1 MVQKGVGNIMIYI
14 RPINVNDDFNQY
26 MECVKDLNNMGVETC
41 NVEQMRNSLSRRP
54 GNIIT
59 YVIVSNENIIATGT
73 CIFEKKLRY
82 DKLCC
87 HIEDVG
93 VHPDF
98 RKNGYGKLIVDHC
111 VSVARTKR
119 CYKVKL
125 FCDNSLESFYKGM
138 GFKKN
143 NNGMEKSL

>member
-1 MVQKGVGNIMIYI
+1 MVYI
-14 RPINVNDDFNQY
+14 RPINVNDDFNGY
-26 MECVKDLNNMGVETC
+26 MECVRDLNSPNVETC
-41 NVEQMRNSLSRRP
+41 NVEQMKLGLSRRL

-59 YVIVSNENIIATGT
+59 YVVVLDEKIVATAT
-73 CIFEKKLRY
+73 CIFEKKIRY
-82 DKLCC
+82 EKLCC

-98 RKNGYGKLIVDHC
+98 RKSGYGKLIVDHC

-125 FCDNSLESFYKGM
+125 FCNDSLEPFYRGM
-138 GFKKN
+138 GFKKH